1 MHTNDTK
8 RNLKQ
13 LLEVSYNRVGLGG
26 GVSLLPVPTLLISAI
41 FHCMISFSLVYIF
54 AYTQACTA
62 LPTWAQPWHCQCMM
76 LRTYPWVQASGRQR
90 PPHRQQPLLAP
101 SLHTLGGRGA
111 APPGRVAAPAPQMP
125 AAVCYHYSKV
135 DLSTLVELTL
145 LRILLIAL
153 QSVCFAPPVLPATL
167 FHLVSGGVKSNVLR
181 RHNLPTYSMAN
192 FRSPAVIPGWRQ
204 KQSAE
209 PPLSP
214 RASSIP
220 RVAALQTSTDRL
232 AAV

>member
-76 LRTYPWVQASGRQR
+76 LRTRPRAQARGRRR
-90 PPHRQQPLLAP
+90 PLHWRQP
-101 SLHTLGGRGA
+101 SPALSSCTPVGHGA
-111 APPGRVAAPAPQMP
+111 APPGGSQPQCLKCLP
-125 AAVCYHYSKV
+125 LHVGPLDC
-135 DLSTLVELTL
+135 LVEHALCPPG
-145 LRILLIAL
+145 IA
-153 QSVCFAPPVLPATL
+153 
-167 FHLVSGGVKSNVLR
+167 GD
-181 RHNLPTYSMAN
+181 
-192 FRSPAVIPGWRQ
+192 VIPLGVQGR
-204 KQSAE
+204 
-209 PPLSP
+209 
-214 RASSIP
+214 
-220 RVAALQTSTDRL
+220 
-232 AAV
+232 